1 MAEEIRGADQLT
13 AGQSTSQ
20 QTSQQQPEAGS
31 AAQAT
36 TRTDYDAIFQKLD
49 SILDKRSGGI
59 ARSALKDNG
68 IEEGEAQEI
77 LAAYRQQKADAAKQ
91 QTEALTKL
99 QNENQQLRAQM
110 LESRL
115 TAEATAQA
123 GTLNVAPESVPY
135 LLRLA
140 DLSGAVD
147 EQGGISK
154 EKVTEALNK
163 VLEDI
168 PALKQQP
175 RQAAG
180 FQPIGGD
187 GKDPTNAEAEDRMRS
202 WFGLPPKKK

>member
-1 MAEEIRGADQLT
+1 MAANANQTNTQTTQT
-13 AGQSTSQ
+13 AEPDTQGKS
-20 QTSQQQPEAGS
+20 AGGKP
-31 AAQAT
+31 
-36 TRTDYDAIFQKLD
+36 DYDALFQKLD

-91 QTEALTKL
+91 QADSLAALKT
-99 QNENQQLRAQM
+99 ENQQLKAAA

-115 TAEATAQA
+115 NAEATAQA
-123 GTLNVAPESVPY
+123 GTLSVAPESVPY
-135 LLRLA
+135 LIRLA

-147 EQGGISK
+147 EQGGIRK
-154 EKVTEALNK
+154 EKVAEALSK

-168 PALKQQP
+168 PALKKPTQ
-175 RQAAG
+175 QAAG

-187 GKDPTNAEAEDRMRS
+187 GKDPTNSETEDRMRG
-202 WFGLPPKKK
+202 WFGLPPRKK

>member
-1 MAEEIRGADQLT
+1 MADNANTQTTTQEEQT
-13 AGQSTSQ
+13 AEPT
-20 QTSQQQPEAGS
+20 
-31 AAQAT
+31 AQVT

-68 IEEGEAQEI
+68 IEESEAQEI
-77 LAAYRQQKADAAKQ
+77 LAAYRQQKADAAKR
-91 QTEALTKL
+91 QTDALAAL
-99 QNENQQLRAQM
+99 QTENQQLRAQM

-123 GTLNVAPESVPY
+123 GTLNVTPESVPY

-140 DLSGAVD
+140 DLSSAVD
-147 EQGGISK
+147 EQGGILK
-154 EKVTEALNK
+154 DKVTEALNK

-168 PALKQQP
+168 PALKKPSQ
-175 RQAAG
+175 QAAG

-187 GKDPTNAEAEDRMRS
+187 GRDPTNAEAEDRMRS